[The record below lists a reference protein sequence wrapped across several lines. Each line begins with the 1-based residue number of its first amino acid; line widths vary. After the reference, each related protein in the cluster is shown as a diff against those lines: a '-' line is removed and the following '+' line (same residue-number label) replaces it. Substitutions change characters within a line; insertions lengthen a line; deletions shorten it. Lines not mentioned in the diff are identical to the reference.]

1 VQIELAKLQEWIRH
15 RGLKV
20 VVLFDWRDAAGK
32 GGAIKRITES
42 LNPPRLP
49 IGCPGYSNRA

>member
-1 VQIELAKLQEWIRH
+1 MELAKLQEWIRH